1 MGRFSPPDVTPYDES
16 AQRSRERLD
25 RLLTRVGFLPPA
37 LDGSGCLLHVSDT
50 PSSTYGYLRRVLQ
63 RIRPLWL
70 VHTGDVA
77 DEIKLEL
84 WPNSRDCY
92 RDRVR
97 KLARILREED
107 VPCIVAAG
115 NHDDP
120 EILEDLLPCRRI
132 IRRGETL
139 DLGPLRI
146 RLGHYYRDVA
156 AEPEAVNLFGH
167 DLTRRSGEENGRL
180 YLNGLEHMHL
190 VDLVSREVTRL
201 PYPGGTDDERMLR
214 RRRRM

>member
-120 EILEDLLPCRRI
+120 EILEDLLACRRV

-139 DLGPLRI
+139 DLGSLRV
-146 RLGHYYRDVA
+146 RVAHDYRDVA
-156 AEPEAVNLFGH
+156 THPAEVNLFGH
-167 DLTRRSGEENGRL
+167 DLTRRSGEEEGRL
-180 YLNGLEHMHL
+180 FLNGLEHMHL
-190 VDLVSREVTRL
+190 VDLTTREVTLL
-201 PYPGGTDDERMLR
+201 PYPSGTDDERLLR
-214 RRRRM
+214 RRRRL

>member
-1 MGRFSPPDVTPYDES
+1 MGRFRPPDLTPYDD
-16 AQRSRERLD
+16 AARRTRERLD
-25 RLLTRVGFLPPA
+25 RLLTRVGYLPPA

-50 PSSTYGYLRRVLQ
+50 PSCVYGYLRRVLR
-63 RIRPLWL
+63 RIRPQWL

-77 DEIKLEL
+77 DEVKLEL
-84 WPNSRDCY
+84 WPHSRGHY

-97 KLARILREED
+97 RLARILREEEI
-107 VPCIVAAG
+107 PCIVASG

-120 EILEDLLPCRRI
+120 EILEDLLACRRV

-139 DLGPLRI
+139 DLGPLRVRI
-146 RLGHYYRDVA
+146 AHYYRDVA
-156 AEPEAVNLFGH
+156 THPAEVNLFGH
-167 DLTRRSGEENGRL
+167 DLTRRSGEEEGRL
-180 YLNGLEHMHL
+180 FLNGLEHMHL

-201 PYPGGTDDERMLR
+201 PYPGGTDAERMLR

>member
-120 EILEDLLPCRRI
+120 EILEDLLPCRRV

>member
-139 DLGPLRI
+139 DLGPRRI

-201 PYPGGTDDERMLR
+201 P
-214 RRRRM
+214 